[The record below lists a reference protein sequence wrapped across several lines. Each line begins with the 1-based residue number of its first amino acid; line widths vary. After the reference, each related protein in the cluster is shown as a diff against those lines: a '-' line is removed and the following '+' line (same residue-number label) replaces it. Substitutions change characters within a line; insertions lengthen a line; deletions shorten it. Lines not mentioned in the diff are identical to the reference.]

1 MLPKFQGVQGRHR
14 EQRSGSERVQTLVD
28 QGAVRGGVE
37 SKQPRRA
44 ARVGVVTREQLV
56 TQGTR
61 GHVPQPTPH
70 VHYLAKTVTFFKF
83 AQIDVGLKTARA
95 HGRHPAPLLATMS
108 NLCLYSAFDASAL
121 QFSAPD
127 KNKMGG
133 QTVGVFVP
141 GPDGSRKR
149 VTIQTPAVVVPFG
162 LSAYTDKNTGEIQS
176 YSIDISF
183 KNADNDPRLAD
194 FLARMRSLDSTLLAA
209 AATHEWFGPKKSPEI
224 IKEFMR
230 ELVQDKKLDR
240 TGKPYPPQMKTKV
253 GSVCSSVVQCVL
265 VVSCCMRV
273 TYRN

>member
-1 MLPKFQGVQGRHR
+1 M
-14 EQRSGSERVQTLVD
+14 
-28 QGAVRGGVE
+28 
-37 SKQPRRA
+37 
-44 ARVGVVTREQLV
+44 
-56 TQGTR
+56 
-61 GHVPQPTPH
+61 
-70 VHYLAKTVTFFKF
+70 TFFKF
-83 AQIDVGLKTARA
+83 REGDQGLKRLHALQTPR
-95 HGRHPAPLLATMS
+95 PLLATMS
-108 NLCLYSAFDASAL
+108 NLCLYSAFDAASL
-121 QFSAPD
+121 QFSTPE

-133 QTVGVFVP
+133 QTVGVFAS

-253 GSVCSSVVQCVL
+253 GR
-265 VVSCCMRV
+265 MRV
-273 TYRN
+273 VRS